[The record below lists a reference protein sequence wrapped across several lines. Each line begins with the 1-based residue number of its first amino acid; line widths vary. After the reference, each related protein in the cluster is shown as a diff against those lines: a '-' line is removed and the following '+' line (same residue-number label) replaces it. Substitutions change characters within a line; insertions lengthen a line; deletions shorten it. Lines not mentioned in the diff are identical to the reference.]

1 MYIKVPALVFV
12 PTSNG
17 LLLVTC
23 GRDQLIAI
31 WDMASNLDAP
41 TCTRLIPSNEEIG
54 RAVHVSSKFIQ
65 SIGINLKSSLASKSL
80 KEGTDSSN
88 STSYIMTGG
97 EKGKLRIWDVTSGK
111 EINIQHGT
119 CNFQE
124 LCPQNKI
131 SDLYVTSDENT
142 FYLVQDDIISQI
154 HIKPMMETS
163 KCSVS
168 LTSTCQHEVLDF
180 LTLDEYLVVATT
192 SSILKIYEF
201 SEKYQGKLVCVS
213 SDQRGH
219 TDAILA
225 ISGVSSEKNNHFVTC
240 SKDQSVCLWV
250 IVKNESNITLK
261 LIAKGIGHSSYVGAV
276 TATNHSIYSAA
287 KDGVLKQWGWPSC
300 NTTED
305 ESDIIT
311 LSSKRNVAAHT
322 LGKLCRT

>member
-1 MYIKVPALVFV
+1 MYFKVPALVFV

-54 RAVHVSSKFIQ
+54 RVVHVSSNFIQ
-65 SIGINLKSSLASKSL
+65 SIGINLKSSVASKSL
-80 KEGTDSSN
+80 LESTDSSN

-97 EKGKLRIWDVTSGK
+97 EKGKLRIWDVTSGM
-111 EINIQHGT
+111 EQNIQHGT
-119 CNFQE
+119 YNFQE
-124 LCPQNKI
+124 ICPQNKI
-131 SDLYVTSDENT
+131 SDLYVSSDEKT

-154 HIKPMMETS
+154 HINPTMETS

-201 SEKYQGKLVCVS
+201 SKKYLGKLVCVS

-250 IVKNESNITLK
+250 IVKNEINITLK

-287 KDGVLKQWGWPSC
+287 KDGVLKQWGWPSS
-300 NTTED
+300 NATED